1 MNKEQQ
7 GLGDG
12 KGTHGGSRTS
22 SFLSVM
28 PSYAPSWCVNGHM
41 TPEGSECDR

>member
-7 GLGDG
+7 GLDDG

-22 SFLSVM
+22 RSLSVM
-28 PSYAPSWCVNGHM
+28 PSYAPLVCKGRDDTRRQRV
-41 TPEGSECDR
+41 